1 MVADHQDDGGR
12 RGYLGLYRVAELQRT
27 YADVNPSAGD
37 PLRGRARW
45 IREAIEA
52 GLDEGT
58 IDDRVIGPAL
68 VLVGD
73 LWVNGRISIA
83 DEHLATS
90 ISLRVMTLQREAFR
104 VASERASRRVL
115 LAGAQGEHHVVGL
128 AMASERD
135 RNAGYDVRL
144 LGADVPVA
152 EIGGAVE
159 RHRPAVVGFTT
170 ATSLSAVN
178 VPAAIDAARRV
189 DPDIGVVVGG
199 RGVVPGLA
207 GRPDVVVCHHVADAV
222 PHVDALVKRAGR
234 N

>member
-1 MVADHQDDGGR
+1 VADHRDETHDR
-12 RGYLGLYRVAELQRT
+12 EPLVAELQRT
-27 YADVNPSAGD
+27 FADAILAGD
-37 PLRGRARW
+37 ARAAETV
-45 IREAIEA
+45 IREAIDAGVDEA
-52 GLDEGT
+52 T

-73 LWVNGRISIA
+73 LWVEGSISIA
-83 DEHLATS
+83 EEHLATS

-104 VASERASRRVL
+104 VARERASRRVL

-128 AMASERD
+128 EMASSVILH
-135 RNAGYDVRL
+135 AGYDVRL
-144 LGADVPVA
+144 LGADLPVV
-152 EIGGAVE
+152 EIGGAVA

-178 VPAAIDAARRV
+178 LPAAFDAARRV
-189 DPDIGVVVGG
+189 DPDVGILVGG
-199 RGVVPGLA
+199 RGVDPGLTA
-207 GRPDVVVCHHVADAV
+207 RPDVVVCHHVADAV

>member
-1 MVADHQDDGGR
+1 VVGDHRDETHDREQQ
-12 RGYLGLYRVAELQRT
+12 LVAELQRT
-27 YADVNPSAGD
+27 YADAILAGE
-37 PLRGRARW
+37 PRAAETV

-52 GLDEGT
+52 GLDEAT

-73 LWVNGRISIA
+73 LWVEGNISIA

-104 VASERASRRVL
+104 VARERATRRVL

-128 AMASERD
+128 EMAASVILH
-135 RNAGYDVRL
+135 AGYDVRL
-144 LGADVPVA
+144 LGPDLPVA
-152 EIGGAVE
+152 EIGAAVE

-178 VPAAIDAARRV
+178 LPAAIDAVRRV
-189 DPDIGVVVGG
+189 EPDVGIVVGG
-199 RGVVPGLA
+199 GGVDAGLA
-207 GRPDVVVCHHVADAV
+207 ARPDVVVCRHVADAV
-222 PHVDALVKRAGR
+222 PRVDALIKRAGR